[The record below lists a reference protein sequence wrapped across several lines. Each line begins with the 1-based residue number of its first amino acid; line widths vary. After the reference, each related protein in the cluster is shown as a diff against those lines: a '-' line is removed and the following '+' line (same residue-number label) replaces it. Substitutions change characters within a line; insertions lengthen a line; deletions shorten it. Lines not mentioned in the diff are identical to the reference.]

1 VQNQDQKEGCKGQK
15 NRKGKF
21 SEQNANPDCIPR
33 VLHYFINFLLRS
45 KVLPHIERELRLSLE
60 VIALA
65 MTQYVEYCE
74 NLSRQVQLGL

>member
-1 VQNQDQKEGCKGQK
+1 MAFKWPTLN
-15 NRKGKF
+15 
-21 SEQNANPDCIPR
+21 NP
-33 VLHYFINFLLRS
+33 
-45 KVLPHIERELRLSLE
+45 IERELRLSLE